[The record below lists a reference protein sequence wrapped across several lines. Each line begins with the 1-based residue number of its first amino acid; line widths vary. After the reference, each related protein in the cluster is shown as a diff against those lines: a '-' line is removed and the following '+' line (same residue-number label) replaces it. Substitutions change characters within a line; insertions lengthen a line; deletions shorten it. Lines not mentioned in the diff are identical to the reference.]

1 MQRAKPVHPPAS
13 RSTAVPGAS
22 AVQPEPT
29 VRPQPPVQRASA
41 VRRDPAIDLVRFIC
55 LLLVVAAHC
64 MMVSPVLHRD
74 GKVTTGNTLME
85 QGWFTPVVW
94 VLMIV
99 PLFFVLG
106 GVTGLQSW
114 RRLKARGGTG
124 FDFAQLRLLRLVRP
138 AMALLAVMWA
148 GLWAALLLGVDP
160 QVIQLMTTGAAM
172 PLWFLA
178 AYLTAQ
184 VSIPLMARLHQ
195 RAPLPTLGLLVALI
209 ITVDSLRGAVPV
221 LAFVNMVFVWCAV
234 QQLGF
239 LMADGFFE
247 HRSRTWLVGAIIV
260 SNVLLGLVTGVGV
273 YPGNMVVNIN
283 PPNLCL
289 LLLAVSQTATLQLL
303 GKGIRWIAS
312 VRWVQTIIAVAGR
325 RSMTV
330 YLWHLPLLVGM
341 SGLLLLTDF
350 PKPADGTAEW
360 WWARIPVF
368 FAVVALLLPVV
379 LLFGRLENRPT
390 AASHARGPSRTAVVT
405 AAVVV
410 LVPVADAAFN
420 GLTLALLGG
429 GAACF
434 ALAVL
439 LLGRVPTPVL
449 PPSGPDGTPTPGGK
463 RSTLPAQG
471 LRANL
476 ES

>member
-1 MQRAKPVHPPAS
+1 MERDTYPAVNAI
-13 RSTAVPGAS
+13 TAA
-22 AVQPEPT
+22 
-29 VRPQPPVQRASA
+29 
-41 VRRDPAIDLVRFIC
+41 RRDPAIDLVRFTC
-55 LLLVVAAHC
+55 LLVVVACHC
-64 MMVSPVLHRD
+64 MMVSSVLHKD
-74 GKVTTGNTLME
+74 GTVTTENVLMD
-85 QGWFTPVVW
+85 QGWFVPVAW
-94 VLMIV
+94 ALMIV

-138 AMALLAVMWA
+138 AMALLAFMWG
-148 GLWAALLLGVDP
+148 GLWVALLLGVHP
-160 QVIQLMTTGAAM
+160 QVIQLMTAGAAM

-184 VSIPLMARLHQ
+184 LSIPLMARFHQ
-195 RAPLPTLGLLVALI
+195 RAPLLTLAALVVLI
-209 ITVDSLRGAVPV
+209 VTVDSLRGALPV
-221 LAFVNMVFVWCAV
+221 IAFTNLIFVWCAV

-247 HRSRTWLVGAIIV
+247 QRSRTWLVGAVV
-260 SNVLLGLVTGVGV
+260 SSNLLLGLVTGVAV

-289 LLLAVSQTATLQLL
+289 LLLGISQAATLQLL
-303 GKGIRWIAS
+303 RNGIGWLAGVRWIQS
-312 VRWVQTIIAVAGR
+312 TIAVVGR

-341 SGLLLLTDF
+341 SGLLLLTDL
-350 PKPADGTAEW
+350 PKPLAGTAEW

-368 FAVVALLLPVV
+368 FAVVSLLVPVV
-379 LLFGRLENRPT
+379 GLFGRLENRPT

-410 LVPVADAAFN
+410 LIPVADAAFN

-434 ALAVL
+434 ALSVL

-449 PPSGPDGTPTPGGK
+449 PPPPEGNVLERREA
-463 RSTLPAQG
+463 RSPTLPEPG
-471 LRANL
+471 LSANL
-476 ES
+476 EP

>member
-1 MQRAKPVHPPAS
+1 MDMDAHPPAS
-13 RSTAVPGAS
+13 QATAV
-22 AVQPEPT
+22 Q
-29 VRPQPPVQRASA
+29 
-41 VRRDPAIDLVRFIC
+41 RDPAIDLVRFTC
-55 LLLVVAAHC
+55 LLLVVAAHS

-74 GKVTTGNTLME
+74 GTVSTLNVLME
-85 QGWFTPVVW
+85 QSWFTPVTW
-94 VLMIV
+94 GLMIV

-114 RRLKARGGTG
+114 RRLQAHGGSG

-148 GLWAALLLGVDP
+148 GLWVALLLGVHP
-160 QVIQLMTTGAAM
+160 QVIQLMTAGAAM

-184 VSIPLMARLHQ
+184 LSIPLMARLHDL
-195 RAPLPTLGLLVALI
+195 APFLTFAALVAMI
-209 ITVDSLRGAVPV
+209 ITIDSLRGAIPV
-221 LAFVNMVFVWCAV
+221 LAFANMIFVWCAV

-247 HRSRTWLVGAIIV
+247 HRSRGWLVGVIVV
-260 SNVLLGLVTGVGV
+260 SNLLLGLVTGVAI
-273 YPGNMVVNIN
+273 YPGNMVVNLN
-283 PPNLCL
+283 PPNFCL
-289 LLLAVSQTATLQLL
+289 LLLGISQAAALQLL
-303 GKGIRWIAS
+303 HKGIRWVADVHWLQAAIA
-312 VRWVQTIIAVAGR
+312 AAGR

-341 SGLLLLTDF
+341 AGLLLLTDV
-350 PKPADGTAEW
+350 PKPLAGTPEW

-368 FAVVALLLPVV
+368 FAVVILLVPVAWI
-379 LLFGRLENRPT
+379 FGRLEERPT
-390 AASHARGPSRTAVVT
+390 AASHARGPSRAAVVT

-410 LVPVADAAFN
+410 FIPVTDAAFN

-434 ALAVL
+434 ALSVL

-449 PPSGPDGTPTPGGK
+449 PASARDGAEF
-463 RSTLPAQG
+463 RERQQRTLPAPD

-476 ES
+476 ET

>member
-1 MQRAKPVHPPAS
+1 MERDTFPAVS
-13 RSTAVPGAS
+13 RPTAA
-22 AVQPEPT
+22 Q
-29 VRPQPPVQRASA
+29 
-41 VRRDPAIDLVRFIC
+41 RDPAIDLVRFTC
-55 LLLVVAAHC
+55 LLVVVAAHC
-64 MMVSPVLHRD
+64 MMVSPVLHKD
-74 GKVTTGNTLME
+74 GTVTTDNVLMD
-85 QGWFTPVVW
+85 QGWFTPVAW

-138 AMALLAVMWA
+138 AMALLAFMWG
-148 GLWAALLLGVDP
+148 GLWVALLLGVHP
-160 QVIQLMTTGAAM
+160 QVIQLMTAGAAM

-184 VSIPLMARLHQ
+184 LSVPLMARLHE
-195 RAPLPTLGLLVALI
+195 RAPLWTFSALVALI
-209 ITVDSLRGAVPV
+209 ITVDSLRGAIPV
-221 LAFVNMVFVWCAV
+221 LAFTNMIFVWCAV

-247 HRSRTWLVGAIIV
+247 HRSRTWLVGAIAS
-260 SNVLLGLVTGVGV
+260 SNLVLGLVTGVAV

-289 LLLAVSQTATLQLL
+289 LLLGISQAATLQLL
-303 GKGIRWIAS
+303 HRGIRWIAGIRWIQS
-312 VRWVQTIIAVAGR
+312 VIAIAGR

-341 SGLLLLTDF
+341 TGLLLLTDL
-350 PKPADGTAEW
+350 PKPMAGTAEW

-368 FAVVALLLPVV
+368 FAVVTLLLPVV
-379 LLFGRLENRPT
+379 WVFGRLENRPT
-390 AASHARGPSRTAVVT
+390 AASHARGPSRAAVVT

-410 LVPVADAAFN
+410 LIPVADAAFN

-434 ALAVL
+434 ALSVL

-449 PPSGPDGTPTPGGK
+449 PLPEEKSTERREAPPA
-463 RSTLPAQG
+463 TLPEPG

-476 ES
+476 ET

>member
-1 MQRAKPVHPPAS
+1 MEMDAHPPAGQA
-13 RSTAVPGAS
+13 R
-22 AVQPEPT
+22 AVQ
-29 VRPQPPVQRASA
+29 
-41 VRRDPAIDLVRFIC
+41 RDPVIDLVRFTC
-55 LLLVVAAHC
+55 LFLVVVAHC
-64 MMVSPVLHRD
+64 MMVSPVLHKD
-74 GKVTTGNTLME
+74 GTVTTLNVLME
-85 QGWFTPVVW
+85 QGWFTPVAW
-94 VLMIV
+94 GLMIV

-114 RRLKARGGTG
+114 RRLKAQGGTG
-124 FDFAQLRLLRLVRP
+124 FDFAQVRLLRLVRP
-138 AMALLAVMWA
+138 AMALLGIMWG
-148 GLWAALLLGVDP
+148 GLWVALLLGVHP
-160 QVIQLMTTGAAM
+160 QVIQLMTAGAAM

-184 VSIPLMARLHQ
+184 LSIPLMARLYE
-195 RAPLPTLGLLVALI
+195 RAPFLTFASLVALI
-209 ITVDSLRGAVPV
+209 IAVDSLRGSIPV
-221 LAFVNMVFVWCAV
+221 VAFANMIFVWCAV

-239 LMADGFFE
+239 FMADGFFE
-247 HRSRTWLVGAIIV
+247 HRSRTWLVGAIV
-260 SNVLLGLVTGVGV
+260 SSNLLLGLVTGVAV
-273 YPGNMVVNIN
+273 YPGNMVVNLN

-289 LLLAVSQTATLQLL
+289 LLLGISQTATLQLL
-303 GKGIRWIAS
+303 RNGIRGIAEA
-312 VRWVQTIIAVAGR
+312 RWLQAFIAVAGR

-341 SGLLLLTDF
+341 SGLLLLTDL
-350 PKPADGTAEW
+350 PQPLAGSAEW

-368 FAVVALLLPVV
+368 FAVVTLLVPVV
-379 LLFGRLENRPT
+379 WLFARLENRPT
-390 AASHARGPSRTAVVT
+390 AANHARGPSRPAVVT

-449 PPSGPDGTPTPGGK
+449 PPSAREGPELGAGHEP
-463 RSTLPAQG
+463 TLPEAD

-476 ES
+476 ET